1 MQKYYYWPGIKH
13 DCSKHVHSCKPCQT
27 TNLKPHKLMNLSMP
41 ISRTPMETIC
51 MDLIGPLPETSSGNK
66 FALTAICLLTNYVF
80 MIPIPNKMA
89 QQVIHAYLKHIYAQ
103 FGGSWYILTDRGTEF
118 TAQLVHQLATELG
131 FTKIFTSP
139 YIPTGNSI
147 IERAHQFLRHSISK
161 IIHEKQIEWDTA
173 CHIVAMAF
181 NVFPT
186 RID

>member
-1 MQKYYYWPGIKH
+1 
-13 DCSKHVHSCKPCQT
+13 
-27 TNLKPHKLMNLSMP
+27 MNLSMS

-66 FALTAICLLTNYVF
+66 FALTAICLLTNYMF

-103 FGGSWYILTDRGTEF
+103 FGGSRYILTDWGTEF

-139 YIPTGNSI
+139 YTPTGNSI
-147 IERAHQFLRHSISK
+147 IERAHQFLKHSISK
-161 IIHEKQIEWDTA
+161 IIHEKQIEWDTV
-173 CHIVAMAF
+173 CHIAAMAF

-186 RID
+186 RIDRESRFSLFSVGTVFYPPWHNFYKPS

>member
-1 MQKYYYWPGIKH
+1 
-13 DCSKHVHSCKPCQT
+13 
-27 TNLKPHKLMNLSMP
+27 MNLSMP

-80 MIPIPNKMA
+80 MIPILNKMA
-89 QQVIHAYLKHIYAQ
+89 QHVIHAYLKHIYAQ
-103 FGGSWYILTDRGTEF
+103 SGGSQYILTDRGTEF

-131 FTKIFTSP
+131 FTKIFTSS
-139 YIPTGNSI
+139 YTPTGNSV
-147 IERAHQFLRHSISK
+147 IERAHQFLKHSISK
-161 IIHEKQIEWDTA
+161 IIHEKQIEWDTV
-173 CHIVAMAF
+173 CHIAAMAF